1 MTSAIEPAART
12 APVRTAMV
20 TGAAQG
26 IGRAVAAR
34 LAADGARVVL
44 VDINE
49 RALAETA
56 AQLAAAGSAV
66 VTVAGDVA
74 APDTAKR
81 AAALAGERFGGADI
95 LVNNAGISPKHA
107 GQKATLARMALEEWR
122 RVLDVNLTAAFLF
135 CQACL
140 PSMQARRWGRIVN
153 MSSLAGRTRS
163 DVPGVHYGATKAGII
178 GFSRLLANELGPD
191 GITVN
196 CVAPGR
202 IVTPLNENF
211 SEAENRAYLARLP
224 VRRLGTPEEVAAA
237 VAYLASDEAAFVTG
251 AVIDVNG
258 GAFMGG

>member
-44 VDINE
+44 VDLNE
-49 RALAETA
+49 RALAEAA
-56 AQLAAAGSAV
+56 AQLDAAGTA
-66 VTVAGDVA
+66 TVAGDVA
-74 APDTAKR
+74 DPETAKR

-107 GQKATLARMALEEWR
+107 GQKAPLARMALDEWR

-237 VAYLASDEAAFVTG
+237 VAYLASDAAGFVTG